1 MLNTNKV
8 FAILISLLII
18 GCAKDTEEY
27 FEKADFQLEIINDS
41 LDVNNDGINDFKIFE
56 YELETDDIPSTSGTL
71 SKNLYSIQAQPGYN
85 FYFYNRSRT
94 LKPSA
99 QLVERNMFVEQANK
113 SWLESCIIYKDRFY
127 SNYDEFWT
135 PGHLSKPDSNNTV
148 NEQYNAFKI
157 FTPNNEILIGW
168 IQFKVDLKS
177 GNIKVGD
184 FDYTNKESIIISK

>member
-56 YELETDDIPSTSGTL
+56 YELETDDIPSTSGIL

-85 FYFYNRSRT
+85 FYFYN
-94 LKPSA
+94 
-99 QLVERNMFVEQANK
+99 N
-113 SWLESCIIYKDRFY
+113 
-127 SNYDEFWT
+127 
-135 PGHLSKPDSNNTV
+135 
-148 NEQYNAFKI
+148 
-157 FTPNNEILIGW
+157 
-168 IQFKVDLKS
+168 
-177 GNIKVGD
+177 
-184 FDYTNKESIIISK
+184 